1 VPEEQLKTEEM
12 LKYEEETGKIAV
24 WRGVVTEN
32 FKKWQRG
39 EKIYN
44 RDKERIALYISEEE
58 KNHWTD
64 FINRQDNLNLSKLI
78 RNAVTYYIQNHDG
91 TKSFEQLTKISH
103 DLKSPLTI
111 IKGFAELLLNTYHDK
126 MDPGVEER
134 IREIFEKSKLMESMI
149 KDIIDKPPEDSKYD
163 VLIVDDDPPT
173 LDLLLGYFNF
183 KQISCKG
190 LPTGTGLVKELL
202 ESHPRVLLLDVI
214 LPDLD
219 GFTLCK
225 QIKNDPGLKDI
236 KIIFVTAIPES
247 HVQKKIAECRADGY
261 ILKPFNLSSLDVVKK
276 YI

>member
-1 VPEEQLKTEEM
+1 M
-12 LKYEEETGKIAV
+12 AKYEEQTGKIAI
-24 WRGVVTEN
+24 WRGVVTES
-32 FKKWQRG
+32 FKKWLRG

-64 FINRQDNLNLSKLI
+64 FINQQDNLNLSKLI
-78 RNAVTYYIQNHDG
+78 RNAVTFYIQNHEG
-91 TKSFEQLTKISH
+91 TRSYEQLTKISH
-103 DLKSPLTI
+103 DLNSPLTI
-111 IKGFAELLLNTYHDK
+111 IKGFAELLLNNYHGRIDK
-126 MDPGVEER
+126 DIEDK

-149 KDIIDKPPEDSKYD
+149 KDLVDKPSDDAKYD

-183 KQISCKG
+183 KNISCKG
-190 LPTGTGLVKELL
+190 LSTGTGLVKELL
-202 ESHPRVLLLDVI
+202 ESRPRVLLLDVI
-214 LPDLD
+214 LPDVD

-225 QIKNDPGLKDI
+225 QIKNDPGLKDT
-236 KIIFVTAIPES
+236 KVIFVTALPES
-247 HVQKKIAECRADGY
+247 HVQKKIADCRADGY